1 MRTAAVASTVAVR
14 REQPLTGAPANEA
27 AAEGAPESTPYVL
40 TLTQKKRY
48 ATQAAAM
55 DAATLL
61 PLPPYLT
68 ERLVWMGMIQAMAWR
83 DREAFARVDDGEA
96 PMTAEEL
103 EDFGRHIEFARDVEA
118 GRTLPLREAGDD
130 VTKMSD
136 GALWAEMLAHRKTLC
151 GALDLRCAKDPTLAE
166 TVSAIRGARGK
177 SKIARAMRQLL
188 KVCEGAALAA
198 WLAKLPKGEG
208 AARTR
213 LQVLLQEW
221 TRRRARG
228 ARENTATSDDA
239 MRRAYTLA
247 SEPLARVL
255 RIGRYLTRGLDDRA
269 GDYGAFA
276 SPTRRKRAKVSDAEK
291 PKGPVADPTRGLT
304 G

>member
-1 MRTAAVASTVAVR
+1 MRNAAVASTVAVR

-40 TLTQKKRY
+40 TLTQKKRC
-48 ATQAAAM
+48 ATQAAAI

-61 PLPPYLT
+61 PLPPYLA

-96 PMTAEEL
+96 PMTADEL
-103 EDFGRHIEFARDVEA
+103 EEFGRHIEFARDVEA

-136 GALWAEMLAHRKTLC
+136 GALWAEMLAHRGTLC
-151 GALDLRCAKDPTLAE
+151 NALALRSAKDPSLGATA
-166 TVSAIRGARGK
+166 TAIRGARGK
-177 SKIARAMRQLL
+177 AKIARAMRQIL
-188 KVCEGAALAA
+188 KVCEGAELAA

-213 LQVLLQEW
+213 LQTLLQEW
-221 TRRRARG
+221 TRRRAKAPR
-228 ARENTATSDDA
+228 ARTVASDDT
-239 MRRAYTLA
+239 MRRAFTLA

-255 RIGRYLTRGLDDRA
+255 RIGRYLTRDVADRA
-269 GDYGAFA
+269 GDYGAFT
-276 SPTRRKRAKVSDAEK
+276 SPRSRKRAKASDAEK
-291 PKGPVADPTRGLT
+291 PKDPIADPAPGPTD
-304 G
+304 